1 MKTRKPKI
9 GGRYVAWMRGAFES
23 VTVAPGK
30 KVKPEAK
37 AGAVNATRPNGA
49 QRGPT
54 WCARETEAE
63 IGKIAAPMPNFGR
76 FSRSGVGVEVL

>member
-37 AGAVNATRPNGA
+37 AGAVNATRANGA
-49 QRGPT
+49 AT
-54 WCARETEAE
+54 
-63 IGKIAAPMPNFGR
+63 AAKPA
-76 FSRSGVGVEVL
+76 SV

>member
-30 KVKPEAK
+30 KVKLEAK
-37 AGAVNATRPNGA
+37 AGAVNATRANGA
-49 QRGPT
+49 AT
-54 WCARETEAE
+54 
-63 IGKIAAPMPNFGR
+63 AAKPA
-76 FSRSGVGVEVL
+76 SV